1 MSALAFL
8 ATLPLGQL
16 RDDLLPQVLAEAAR
30 IDPRRAL
37 AFLDDQPES
46 PRKQDALQALLLTM
60 VLKDP
65 AESLARV
72 ETLLPSLH
80 AGLTGNM
87 FINRFS
93 NALAQKD
100 LAASRAWVESLPTE
114 MGQDPLIAVGREW
127 AKTEPIAALEWA
139 VARGADVTRGL
150 HEFGNSG
157 WSGAILKEAMLTHP
171 EETAQWVCNFPAGAE
186 RDRLIERAFQERI
199 YNVQPAQLFNS
210 PTEILFD
217 LFAELPPDA
226 QPRAARDLAAKRAAR
241 ADFTD
246 LGAWAAQFPAGS
258 AQDAA
263 ISAAVQK
270 LADSNSARAE
280 EMIESLVDPHQHDA
294 AASGLASALAGRD
307 PASAATRALEI
318 RDPTMRF
325 DTLDRVLPQ
334 WLRANAAAAHAWLS
348 AAAIPSDWRT
358 MWETEAGP

>member
-1 MSALAFL
+1 
-8 ATLPLGQL
+8 
-16 RDDLLPQVLAEAAR
+16 
-30 IDPRRAL
+30 
-37 AFLDDQPES
+37 
-46 PRKQDALQALLLTM
+46 
-60 VLKDP
+60 
-65 AESLARV
+65 
-72 ETLLPSLH
+72 
-80 AGLTGNM
+80 
-87 FINRFS
+87 
-93 NALAQKD
+93 
-100 LAASRAWVESLPTE
+100 VESLPTE
-114 MGQDPLIAVGREW
+114 MGQDPVIAVGREW

-139 VARGADVTRGL
+139 IARGADVTRGL

-171 EETAQWVCNFPAGAE
+171 EETAQWVCNFPPGAE

-199 YNVQPAQLFNS
+199 YNVQPAQLFNGPS
-210 PTEILFD
+210 EVLFD

-263 ISAAVQK
+263 IAAAVQK

-294 AASGLASALAGRD
+294 AASGLASALSGRD

-348 AAAIPSDWRT
+348 AAAIPSDWQA
-358 MWETEAGP
+358 MWETETSP